1 VVARFA
7 VLLALN
13 TRLLA
18 LIPYVEMDAAS
29 RFTDAAHAV
38 AVGGGG
44 GGIIQV
50 QQPQHHRPQPAR
62 KLSVLGDWVANH
74 RHLIFKR
81 TKLKLWREALKATET
96 YVTPPLD
103 EYETP
108 GDVPKL
114 KVDRIKA
121 NLATLAE
128 LEKGSAEQLQASVF
142 GQVKQEM
149 ERFGG
154 ESDGFGGGGSGG
166 AVWRRSWVDIQDAGQ
181 QRAFYV
187 KFKGEG
193 VDDHGGPYRA
203 VFQSAVAEE
212 PLVLGLLEPCPN
224 EWDPTASNR
233 DKLTL
238 AAHASGAA
246 SSHAASFPW
255 AQSSNSNSNS
265 AGSGGGDGGS
275 SSSSGGETGGSSGGA
290 SKVGPQLSDFSFLGK
305 LVALAVRHSLLVPLN
320 LSDLAWKPLVGLPVG
335 RRELA
340 GADKG
345 KADALKMVEQWREE
359 DFEEELESS
368 LDGLMKTFGQV
379 TVTTTSTSSGCG
391 GCGGPTGGGGGGGS
405 NNEEHIGGGGGVRSS
420 SSSSSTQ
427 EPLTFLNR
435 KAFVAEVEAKALTA
449 TNAQLSAFFHGLSAG
464 LPCQLFPLFTP
475 LEFEVLVCGAPD
487 IDVELLKKVTEY
499 QGEGVSS
506 EAPHVKYLWES
517 LERMDQSQRSKFVNF
532 VSARSKLPSSA
543 DEFPMHFKVCEP
555 KPSAKAE
562 PDSHLPHSQTC
573 FFTLSLPFYS
583 SQEVCFRK
591 LLYAIDNATT
601 MDDDF
606 QNREVWGDGTS

>member
-1 VVARFA
+1 MRAHASPITELNLKPCPEHGLTSSTEPLGCRGCQSTKKCSFGVKVYRHAKLLTCCPNATSGSLALSRARISSTSPGCTSARAALRSSGFDSRCPSIPKPPCIATLMPSLAPAGGTHTPLAPNRPEAPTGRWGCRRTGLMEPSRVFA
-7 VLLALN
+7 VLPF
-13 TRLLA
+13 LL
-18 LIPYVEMDAAS
+18 
-29 RFTDAAHAV
+29 
-38 AVGGGG
+38 
-44 GGIIQV
+44 
-50 QQPQHHRPQPAR
+50 
-62 KLSVLGDWVANH
+62 
-74 RHLIFKR
+74 
-81 TKLKLWREALKATET
+81 
-96 YVTPPLD
+96 
-103 EYETP
+103 
-108 GDVPKL
+108 
-114 KVDRIKA
+114 
-121 NLATLAE
+121 
-128 LEKGSAEQLQASVF
+128 
-142 GQVKQEM
+142 
-149 ERFGG
+149 
-154 ESDGFGGGGSGG
+154 
-166 AVWRRSWVDIQDAGQ
+166 
-181 QRAFYV
+181 
-187 KFKGEG
+187 
-193 VDDHGGPYRA
+193 GP
-203 VFQSAVAEE
+203 F
-212 PLVLGLLEPCPN
+212 L
-224 EWDPTASNR
+224 
-233 DKLTL
+233 
-238 AAHASGAA
+238 
-246 SSHAASFPW
+246 
-255 AQSSNSNSNS
+255 
-265 AGSGGGDGGS
+265 GGS